1 MRAEEFLTLG
11 SKRSSG
17 VLLWI
22 VIAALYVILAFVIVA
37 SSVFSIC
44 IVSGNSMLPTLYDG
58 QRLFLYDNFTPVSGD
73 IVVFECK
80 AGTLIK
86 RVVATEG
93 QTVMLRRTPAGLKL
107 MVDGEYVDEPYLGD
121 TPMLDYGGS
130 NVVVAP
136 DVTVTVPD
144 GCLFVLGDNRNNSE
158 DSRFADVD
166 FVPVK
171 KVIGEYAAP
180 VPGGLLGFLCRLA
193 LGGL

>member
-158 DSRFADVD
+158 DSRFADVN
-166 FVPVK
+166 FVPVEN
-171 KVIGEYAAP
+171 VIGEYAAP

>member
-22 VIAALYVILAFVIVA
+22 VIAALYVILAFVIVVN
-37 SSVFSIC
+37 SVFSIC
-44 IVSGNSMLPTLYDG
+44 IVSGNSMLPTLSDG

-136 DVTVTVPD
+136 DVPVTVPD

-158 DSRFADVD
+158 DSRFADVG

-171 KVIGEYAAP
+171 NVIGEYAAP

>member
-22 VIAALYVILAFVIVA
+22 VIAALYVILAFVIVVN
-37 SSVFSIC
+37 SVFSIC
-44 IVSGNSMLPTLYDG
+44 IVSGNSMLPTLSDG

-86 RVVATEG
+86 RVVATAG
-93 QTVMLRRTPAGLKL
+93 QTVLLRRTPAGLKL

-136 DVTVTVPD
+136 DVAVTVPD

-166 FVPVK
+166 FVPIEN
-171 KVIGEYAAP
+171 VIGEYAAP

>member
-22 VIAALYVILAFVIVA
+22 VIAALYVILAFVIVVN
-37 SSVFSIC
+37 SVFSIC
-44 IVSGNSMLPTLYDG
+44 IVSGNSMLPTLSDG
-58 QRLFLYDNFTPVSGD
+58 QRLFLYDNFTPENGD
-73 IVVFECK
+73 IVVFECE

-86 RVVATEG
+86 RVVATAG

-130 NVVVAP
+130 NVVVTP

-158 DSRFADVD
+158 DSRFADVG

-171 KVIGEYAAP
+171 NVIGEYAAP

>member
-37 SSVFSIC
+37 NSVFSIC
-44 IVSGNSMLPTLYDG
+44 IVSGNSMSPTLSDG
-58 QRLFLYDNFTPVSGD
+58 QRLFLYDNFTPENGD

-136 DVTVTVPD
+136 DDPVTVPD

-166 FVPVK
+166 FVPVEN
-171 KVIGEYAAP
+171 VIGEYAAP

>member
-22 VIAALYVILAFVIVA
+22 VIAALYVILAFVIVVN
-37 SSVFSIC
+37 SVFSIC
-44 IVSGNSMLPTLYDG
+44 IVSGNSMLPTLSDG
-58 QRLFLYDNFTPVSGD
+58 QRLFLYDNFTPESGD
-73 IVVFECK
+73 IVVFECE

-86 RVVATEG
+86 RVVATAG

-144 GCLFVLGDNRNNSE
+144 GCLFVLGDNRNNAE
-158 DSRFADVD
+158 DSRFAEVD

-171 KVIGEYAAP
+171 NVIGEYAAP

>member
-93 QTVMLRRTPAGLKL
+93 QTVLLRRTPAGLKL
-107 MVDGEYVDEPYLGD
+107 IVDGEYVDEPYLGD

>member
-22 VIAALYVILAFVIVA
+22 VIAALYVILAFVIVVN
-37 SSVFSIC
+37 SVFSIC
-44 IVSGNSMLPTLYDG
+44 IVSGNSMLPTLSDG
-58 QRLFLYDNFTPVSGD
+58 QRLFLYDNFTPESGD
-73 IVVFECK
+73 IVVFECE

-86 RVVATEG
+86 RVVATAG

-136 DVTVTVPD
+136 DVTVTVPG
-144 GCLFVLGDNRNNSE
+144 GCLFVLE
-158 DSRFADVD
+158 
-166 FVPVK
+166 
-171 KVIGEYAAP
+171 EE
-180 VPGGLLGFLCRLA
+180 L
-193 LGGL
+193 

>member
-22 VIAALYVILAFVIVA
+22 VIAALYVILAFVIVVN
-37 SSVFSIC
+37 SVFSIC
-44 IVSGNSMLPTLYDG
+44 IVSGNSMLPTLSDG
-58 QRLFLYDNFTPVSGD
+58 QRLFLYDNFTPKSGD

-158 DSRFADVD
+158 DSRFADVN
-166 FVPVK
+166 FVPVEN
-171 KVIGEYAAP
+171 VIGEYAAP

>member
-22 VIAALYVILAFVIVA
+22 VIAALYVILAFVIVVN
-37 SSVFSIC
+37 SVFSIC
-44 IVSGNSMLPTLYDG
+44 IVSGNSML
-58 QRLFLYDNFTPVSGD
+58 FLYDNFTHENGD
-73 IVVFECK
+73 IVVFECE

-86 RVVATEG
+86 RVVATAG

-130 NVVVAP
+130 NVVVTP

-158 DSRFADVD
+158 DSRFADVG
-166 FVPVK
+166 FVPVEN
-171 KVIGEYAAP
+171 VIGEYAAP

>member
-73 IVVFECK
+73 IVVFECE

-86 RVVATEG
+86 RVVATAG
-93 QTVMLRRTPAGLKL
+93 QTVLLRRTPAGLKL

-136 DVTVTVPD
+136 DVPVTVPG

-158 DSRFADVD
+158 DSRFADVG
-166 FVPVK
+166 FVPVEN
-171 KVIGEYAAP
+171 VIGEYAAP